1 MSDYFNLLKE
11 YQELQINFQNQKDNI
26 NTIAYYV
33 QSFGISISSLL
44 QCSNS
49 DDPLN
54 DESLLYFTHL
64 YKNLIKDLKESNLFN
79 FDILLPLQQM
89 DESQNDSKN
98 RIFNLFNEIKSNLVE
113 AKQKLNNAKKDYF
126 DFIKENKDII
136 NSTKGDDN
144 LLYEAKKQNYF
155 ILYKYE
161 LDKLNEKIIKNNQKY
176 NIILDELES
185 MNMHKE
191 NTYSKALIEFG
202 KIVGSV
208 GKKFIEF
215 EKNVKEKF
223 SRDSSKNLIQNKNL
237 IIQYRFQKEEME
249 YEQIEDISGNNN
261 ANNNLNKELL
271 LIPNNIDNNHN
282 NPNKNN
288 IEIQNNNIINN
299 IVKNNNIEKSNIG
312 FDFEILEE
320 PITSEE
326 AKINTLMDEII
337 QKLTSEEE
345 ITPTEISELFEKSK
359 YDYSK
364 FSHQFLKKIKTYYQ
378 NRVISCKNKQNF
390 VHLSNII
397 NNLTIKKDDNEIFN
411 EIIEVSKMIKYEDV
425 FMSSMIQ
432 KNNPFLSS
440 KTFWMNLI
448 ENNFISELNIQSA
461 KLLKTSIKA
470 LKKEAKSQKIEQKKK
485 LEKKEDIPIFL
496 NTQVYGY
503 KKLSKKQKPFIE
515 QNITESII
523 LIISQAVSNMCYFLV
538 SEQCILDIISHYS
551 EIFDLGI
558 ESFYYFKNM
567 LSVKFQKKYLKMNQN
582 YEEYKEKYG
591 YHMTS
596 NEIILLNASKFL
608 PKENYINIFR
618 INKDINL
625 KIRKNL
631 LKYELTKFDIPI
643 NERIKIWEIVL
654 NIKEIK
660 KKYNYNEIKNR
671 FSQMKLEKDSP
682 LIKKLSIIDLDLGRT
697 PLFRE
702 NEMHNKTACNILK
715 CIGILE
721 NAIDYYQGMNF
732 MLLFLY
738 QILDY
743 DEEKTFY
750 FFLALEKNTK
760 YHELFDNE
768 LSDLVIFFK
777 VFEKILEINLP
788 DLYYSLLDKQIM
800 TQFYSTSWFVTI
812 FTSEVIKFKKE
823 EAPKFILMAFEGFL
837 FGGWSGIIN
846 SGLSLL
852 LHNKDKILN
861 YDGNELMRYMI
872 AELNNINNISE
883 EDFEKMHKSY
893 LNSSEKINE
902 SCIKKLIDIIKFE
915 NQHKQLKGKEI

>member
-11 YQELQINFQNQKDNI
+11 SQELEINFKNQKDNI

-44 QCSNS
+44 KCYNS

-54 DESLLYFTHL
+54 DESLVYFTNL
-64 YKNLIKDLKESNLFN
+64 YKNLIKDLKESNIFN

-89 DESQNDSKN
+89 DESQNYSKN
-98 RIFNLFNEIKSNLVE
+98 RIFNLFNEIKNNLFE

-126 DFIKENKDII
+126 DFLRENKDII
-136 NSTKGDDN
+136 NSKKDDEN

-161 LDKLNEKIIKNNQKY
+161 LDKLNEKIDKNNQKY
-176 NIILDELES
+176 NLILDELEI

-202 KIVGSV
+202 KIVGNV

-215 EKNVKEKF
+215 EKNVKDKF
-223 SRDSSKNLIQNKNL
+223 SNKNLIQNKNP
-237 IIQYRFQKEEME
+237 IIKARFQKEEIE
-249 YEQIEDISGNNN
+249 YDLNENISGINISKNKQKN
-261 ANNNLNKELL
+261 ELLVVPNNL
-271 LIPNNIDNNHN
+271 DNNSN
-282 NPNKNN
+282 
-288 IEIQNNNIINN
+288 
-299 IVKNNNIEKSNIG
+299 KNNNIENPNNNNLINNINISNNNEKNNIG
-312 FDFEILEE
+312 FDFEIVDEV
-320 PITSEE
+320 IASEE
-326 AKINTLMDEII
+326 AKINNLMDEII
-337 QKLTSEEE
+337 QKLTSEKE
-345 ITPTEISELFEKSK
+345 ITPTEISELFETLKYDGYSK
-359 YDYSK
+359 YTHS
-364 FSHQFLKKIKTYYQ
+364 FLQKIKTYYK

-390 VHLSNII
+390 IHLSNII
-397 NNLTIKKDDNEIFN
+397 NNLTIKKDDNKIFN
-411 EIIEVSKMIKYEDV
+411 QIIEVSKMINYEDV
-425 FMSSMIQ
+425 FISSMIQ
-432 KNNPFLSS
+432 RNNPFLSS

-448 ENNFISELNIQSA
+448 ENNFISEINKQSA
-461 KLLKTSIKA
+461 ELLKIK
-470 LKKEAKSQKIEQKKK
+470 LKILEKEAKMQKIELKKK

-503 KKLSKKQKPFIE
+503 KKLNKKQKSIIE
-515 QNITESII
+515 QNITETII

-558 ESFYYFKNM
+558 ECFYYFKNM

-596 NEIILLNASKFL
+596 NEIIILNASKFL
-608 PKENYINIFR
+608 PKENYINIFK
-618 INKDINL
+618 INKNINL

-631 LKYELTKFDIPI
+631 LKYQLTKFDIPI

-660 KKYNYNEIKNR
+660 NKYNYQEIKNR
-671 FSQMKLEKDSP
+671 FLKMKLEKNSP
-682 LIKKLSIIDLDLGRT
+682 IIKKLSIIDLDLGRT
-697 PLFRE
+697 PLFRDSDIHKE
-702 NEMHNKTACNILK
+702 AACNIFK
-715 CIGILE
+715 SIGILE
-721 NAIDYYQGMNF
+721 NAIEYYQGMNF

-750 FFLALEKNTK
+750 FFLALEKNSK
-760 YHELFDNE
+760 YHELFDKE

-777 VFEKILEINLP
+777 VFEKLLEITLP

-812 FTSEVIKFKKE
+812 FTSEVNKFKKE
-823 EAPKFILMAFEGFL
+823 KAPKFILMAFEGFL
-837 FGGWSGIIN
+837 FGGWSGIFN
-846 SGLSLL
+846 SGIALL
-852 LHNKDKILN
+852 FHNKDKILN

-872 AELNNINNISE
+872 TQLNNINNISD

-893 LNSSEKINE
+893 LNNSEKIND
-902 SCIKKLIDIIKFE
+902 SYIKKLIEIIKFE
-915 NQHKQLKGKEI
+915 KGHKQLKGNEI

>member
-11 YQELQINFQNQKDNI
+11 YQELQTNFQNQKDNI
-26 NTIAYYV
+26 NTIVYCV
-33 QSFGISISSLL
+33 QSFGISFSSLL
-44 QCSNS
+44 KCSDS
-49 DDPLN
+49 EDPLN

-89 DESQNDSKN
+89 NESQNDSKN
-98 RIFNLFNEIKSNLVE
+98 RIFNLFNEIKNNLVE

-126 DFIKENKDII
+126 DFLKENKDII
-136 NSTKGDDN
+136 NCKKGDEN

-161 LDKLNEKIIKNNQKY
+161 LDKLNDKIIKSNQKY

-191 NTYSKALIEFG
+191 NTYSKVLIEFG
-202 KIVGSV
+202 KIVGNV
-208 GKKFIEF
+208 GKKLIEF
-215 EKNVKEKF
+215 EKNVNDKF
-223 SRDSSKNLIQNKNL
+223 SIDSNKNLAQNKNDK
-237 IIQYRFQKEEME
+237 IKTRFQKEEIE
-249 YEQIEDISGNNN
+249 YEQIEDIYGKNNEKN
-261 ANNNLNKELL
+261 NLKNELFLTANNFDNNQNKNNME
-271 LIPNNIDNNHN
+271 IPNNNID
-282 NPNKNN
+282 
-288 IEIQNNNIINN
+288 
-299 IVKNNNIEKSNIG
+299 KSNIG
-312 FDFEILEE
+312 FDFEIIEE
-320 PITSEE
+320 AITSEE
-326 AKINTLMDEII
+326 AKINNLMDEII
-337 QKLTSEEE
+337 QKITSEEE
-345 ITPTEISELFEKSK
+345 ITPTEISDLFEQSK
-359 YDYSK
+359 YDSSK
-364 FSHQFLKKIKTYYQ
+364 FAHKLLKKIKTYYK

-397 NNLTIKKDDNEIFN
+397 NSLAIKKEDNEIFN
-411 EIIEVSKMIKYEDV
+411 EIIEVSKMINYEDI
-425 FMSSMIQ
+425 FISSMIQ
-432 KNNPFLSS
+432 KKNPFLSS

-448 ENNFISELNIQSA
+448 ENNLISELNKQSA
-461 KLLKTSIKA
+461 LLLKTSINI
-470 LKKEAKSQKIEQKKK
+470 LQREAKSQKIEPKKK

-496 NTQVYGY
+496 NAQVYGY
-503 KKLSKKQKPFIE
+503 KKLNKKQK
-515 QNITESII
+515 SII
-523 LIISQAVSNMCYFLV
+523 EEGIKETILLIISQAVSNMCYFLV

-551 EIFDLGI
+551 EICDLGI

-567 LSVKFQKKYLKMNQN
+567 LSVQFQKKYLKMNQN
-582 YEEYKEKYG
+582 YDEYKEKYG
-591 YHMTS
+591 YHMNST
-596 NEIILLNASKFL
+596 EIIILNTAKFL
-608 PKENYINIFR
+608 PKENYINIFK

-631 LKYELTKFDIPI
+631 LKYQLMKFDIPV

-660 KKYNYNEIKNR
+660 KKYNYSEIKNK
-671 FSQMKLEKDSP
+671 FLQMKLDKNSP
-682 LIKKLSIIDLDLGRT
+682 LMKKLSIVDLDLSRT
-697 PLFRE
+697 PLFRD
-702 NEMHNKTACNILK
+702 NDLHSNVASTIFK

-732 MLLFLY
+732 VLLFLY

-777 VFEKILEINLP
+777 VFEKLLEINLP

-812 FTSEVIKFKKE
+812 FTSEVNIFKKE
-823 EAPKFILMAFEGFL
+823 EAPKFILMAFESFL

-846 SGLSLL
+846 SGLALL
-852 LHNKDKILN
+852 VLNKDKILN

-872 AELNNINNISE
+872 ADLNNINKISE
-883 EDFEKMHKSY
+883 EDFEKMHKSF
-893 LNSSEKINE
+893 LNTSEKINE
-902 SCIKKLIDIIKFE
+902 SFIKKLIDIIKFE
-915 NQHKQLKGKEI
+915 KEHKQLKGKEI